1 MTLSSRAN
9 LMILGTLFAITAFDT
24 LLLSFATPGL
34 ISSYGYSRTEA
45 GILGT
50 SLMVGVGTGS
60 VILGSISDR
69 IGRKPVIYTSVLLF
83 SVSMGLMS
91 LSQKIEFLAVLLF
104 LSGVGLGGSLTMTI
118 TTLPEV
124 IDRPIEKYMCYL
136 ESFWGV
142 GALMIVVTFN
152 IVPENSLKG
161 LFLAGMLPA
170 ALLPVFRML
179 PDVKSEKTEISG
191 NIRTLF
197 TDYRS
202 LTAVIWLIW
211 FCGIYTYYGVF
222 LWLPDVWI
230 SSNFGSLINL
240 LIPIYGIQIIS
251 PLLLSVL
258 SDETNTEKLLFSYAV
273 FAGFSVLFFTKV
285 SDPAFRFLSILLAS
299 FFSIGTWVLLILVTQ
314 KTYPQNIRGLGV
326 GTSAGVGR
334 IGGIVAPSVT
344 GFLMDRTGG
353 FTIPFMI
360 FAVLFYLQSG
370 LALYVRKLRS

>member
-1 MTLSSRAN
+1 MALSSRAN
-9 LMILGTLFAITAFDT
+9 LIILGTLFAITAFDT
-24 LLLSFATPGL
+24 LLLSFATPAL

-50 SLMVGVGTGS
+50 SLMVGVGAGS
-60 VILGSISDR
+60 IILGSISDR
-69 IGRKPVIYTSVLLF
+69 IGRKPVIYASVLMF
-83 SVSMGLMS
+83 STSMGIMS
-91 LSQKIEFLAVLLF
+91 LSQKIEFLALLLY
-104 LSGVGLGGSLTMTI
+104 LSGMGLGGSLTMTI

-142 GALMIVVTFN
+142 GALMIVVVYN
-152 IVPENSLKG
+152 IVPENSLKE

-179 PDVKSEKTEISG
+179 PDVKSKRTKISG
-191 NIRTLF
+191 NVRTLF
-197 TDYRS
+197 SDYRN
-202 LTAVIWLIW
+202 LTALIWLIW

-240 LIPIYGIQIIS
+240 LIPVYGIQILS

-258 SDETNTEKLLFSYAV
+258 SSETNTEKLLFSYAI
-273 FAGFSVLFFTKV
+273 FAGFAILLFIMV
-285 SDPAFRFLSILLAS
+285 SDPTLRFFSILLAS

-326 GTSAGVGR
+326 GTSAGIGR
-334 IGGIVAPSVT
+334 IGGIAAPSVT
-344 GFLMDRTGG
+344 GFLMDRTGS
-353 FTIPFMI
+353 FAFPFMI
-360 FAVLFYLQSG
+360 FAVLFYLQSI
-370 LALYVRKLRS
+370 LALYVRKLRN

>member
-1 MTLSSRAN
+1 MFSSRRN
-9 LMILGTLFAITAFDT
+9 LLILGTLFAITAFDT
-24 LLLSFATPGL
+24 LLLSFATPAL

-50 SLMVGVGTGS
+50 SLMIGVGIGS
-60 VILGSISDR
+60 IILGSFSDKV
-69 IGRKPVIYTSVLLF
+69 GRKPVIYASVLLF
-83 SVSMGLMS
+83 SASMGLMS
-91 LSQKIEFLAVLLF
+91 LSQKIEFLAFLLF

-124 IDRPIEKYMCYL
+124 IDRPLERYMCYL
-136 ESFWGV
+136 ESFWGA
-142 GALMIVVTFN
+142 GALMIVVAYN

-179 PDVKSEKTEISG
+179 PDVKSERTKISG
-191 NIRTLF
+191 NIRTLL
-197 TDYRS
+197 TSYRN

-230 SSNFGSLINL
+230 SSNFGSVINL
-240 LIPIYGIQIIS
+240 LIPVYGIQIVS
-251 PLLLSVL
+251 PLLLSAI
-258 SDETNTEKLLFSYAV
+258 SNETNTEKLLFSYAV
-273 FAGFSVLFFTKV
+273 FAGLAIILFTTV

-314 KTYPQNIRGLGV
+314 KTYPQSIRGLGV
-326 GTSAGVGR
+326 GTSAGIGR

-353 FTIPFMI
+353 FAVPFMI
-360 FAVLFYLQSG
+360 FAVLFYLQSS
-370 LALYVRKLRS
+370 LALYVRRLRS

>member
-1 MTLSSRAN
+1 MLSSRRN
-9 LMILGTLFAITAFDT
+9 LLILGTLFAITAFDT
-24 LLLSFATPGL
+24 LLLSFATPAL

-50 SLMVGVGTGS
+50 SLMIGVGIGS
-60 VILGSISDR
+60 IILGSFSDKV
-69 IGRKPVIYTSVLLF
+69 GRKPVIYASVLLF
-83 SVSMGLMS
+83 SASMGLMS
-91 LSQKIEFLAVLLF
+91 LSQKIEFLAFLLF

-124 IDRPIEKYMCYL
+124 IDRPLERYMCYL
-136 ESFWGV
+136 ESFWGA
-142 GALMIVVTFN
+142 GALMIVVAYN

-179 PDVKSEKTEISG
+179 PDVKSERTKISG
-191 NIRTLF
+191 NIRTLL
-197 TDYRS
+197 TSYRN

-230 SSNFGSLINL
+230 SSNFGSVINL
-240 LIPIYGIQIIS
+240 LIPVYGIQIVS
-251 PLLLSVL
+251 PLLLSAI
-258 SDETNTEKLLFSYAV
+258 SNETNTEKLLFSYAV
-273 FAGFSVLFFTKV
+273 FAGLAIILFTTV

-314 KTYPQNIRGLGV
+314 KTYPQSIRGLGV
-326 GTSAGVGR
+326 GTSAGIGR

-353 FTIPFMI
+353 FAVPFMI
-360 FAVLFYLQSG
+360 FAVLFYLQSS
-370 LALYVRKLRS
+370 LALYVRRLRS

>member
-1 MTLSSRAN
+1 MLSSRRN
-9 LMILGTLFAITAFDT
+9 LLILGTLFAITAFDT
-24 LLLSFATPGL
+24 LLLSFATPAL

-50 SLMVGVGTGS
+50 SLMIGVGIGS
-60 VILGSISDR
+60 IILGSFSDKV
-69 IGRKPVIYTSVLLF
+69 GRKPVIYASVLLF
-83 SVSMGLMS
+83 SASMGFMS
-91 LSQKIEFLAVLLF
+91 LSQKIEFLAFLLF

-124 IDRPIEKYMCYL
+124 IDRPLERYMCYL
-136 ESFWGV
+136 ESFWGA
-142 GALMIVVTFN
+142 GALMIVVAYN

-170 ALLPVFRML
+170 ALLPIFRML
-179 PDVKSEKTEISG
+179 PDVKSERTMISG

-197 TDYRS
+197 TSYRN

-230 SSNFGSLINL
+230 SSNFGSVINL
-240 LIPIYGIQIIS
+240 LIPVYGIQIVS
-251 PLLLSVL
+251 PLLLSAI
-258 SDETNTEKLLFSYAV
+258 SNETNTENLLFSYAV
-273 FAGFSVLFFTKV
+273 FAGLAIILFTTV

-314 KTYPQNIRGLGV
+314 KTYPQSIRGLGV
-326 GTSAGVGR
+326 GTSAGIGR

-353 FTIPFMI
+353 FAVPFMI
-360 FAVLFYLQSG
+360 FAVLFYIQSS
-370 LALYVRKLRS
+370 LALYVRRLRS